1 MIGEPPSLAGGVQVR
16 SISDAETAFADRPV
30 GRDGT
35 LTDGV
40 VVVVAVVVVAVVVVA
55 VVVAVVVVDEAV
67 EVEVVAVVVVVV
79 VEVVVVD
86 VVVPQFIT
94 AVRVVSIAIETVLG
108 LLLPPSNQWSKEQ
121 EPNPLTERP
130 YDWPLLRVYVA
141 GVNPFATVTPFW
153 DSAV

>member
-40 VVVVAVVVVAVVVVA
+40 VVVV

-67 EVEVVAVVVVVV
+67 EVEVVAVVVVV

-94 AVRVVSIAIETVLG
+94 AVRVVSIVIETVLG

-121 EPNPLTERP
+121 EPKLPTERP
-130 YDWPLLRVYVA
+130 YDWPLLRV
-141 GVNPFATVTPFW
+141 
-153 DSAV
+153 

>member
-1 MIGEPPSLAGGVQVR
+1 MR

-40 VVVVAVVVVAVVVVA
+40 VVVVTVVVTVVVI
-55 VVVAVVVVDEAV
+55 VVVVDEAV

-79 VEVVVVD
+79 AVVVVVVVVEVVVV
-86 VVVPQFIT
+86 VVVVEVLQFMT
-94 AVRVVSIAIETVLG
+94 AVMIVSILIETVLG

-141 GVNPFATVTPFW
+141 GVNPLATVTPF
-153 DSAV
+153 

>member
-1 MIGEPPSLAGGVQVR
+1 MIGEPPSLVGGVQVR

-35 LTDGV
+35 LTDCV
-40 VVVVAVVVVAVVVVA
+40 VVVVV

-67 EVEVVAVVVVVV
+67 EVEVVAVVVVV

-94 AVRVVSIAIETVLG
+94 AVRVVSIVIETVLG
-108 LLLPPSNQWSKEQ
+108 LLLPSSNQWSKEQ
-121 EPNPLTERP
+121 EPKLPTARP
-130 YDWPLLRVYVA
+130 YDWPLLRV
-141 GVNPFATVTPFW
+141 
-153 DSAV
+153 

>member
-1 MIGEPPSLAGGVQVR
+1 MR

-40 VVVVAVVVVAVVVVA
+40 VVVVTVVVTVVVI
-55 VVVAVVVVDEAV
+55 VVVVDEAV

-79 VEVVVVD
+79 AVVVV
-86 VVVPQFIT
+86 VVVVEVLQFMT
-94 AVRVVSIAIETVLG
+94 AVMIVSILIETVLG

-121 EPNPLTERP
+121 EPKLPAARP
-130 YDWPLLRVYVA
+130 YDWPLLRV
-141 GVNPFATVTPFW
+141 
-153 DSAV
+153 

>member
-1 MIGEPPSLAGGVQVR
+1 MR

-40 VVVVAVVVVAVVVVA
+40 VVVV
-55 VVVAVVVVDEAV
+55 VVAVVVVDEAV
-67 EVEVVAVVVVVV
+67 EVEVVAVVVVV

-94 AVRVVSIAIETVLG
+94 AVRVVSIVIETVLG
-108 LLLPPSNQWSKEQ
+108 LLLPSSNQWSKEQ
-121 EPNPLTERP
+121 EPKLPTARP
-130 YDWPLLRVYVA
+130 YDWPLLRV
-141 GVNPFATVTPFW
+141 
-153 DSAV
+153 

>member
-16 SISDAETAFADRPV
+16 SISDAETALADRPV

-40 VVVVAVVVVAVVVVA
+40 VVVVTVVVT

-79 VEVVVVD
+79 EVVVVG
-86 VVVPQFIT
+86 VVVPQFIN
-94 AVRVVSIAIETVLG
+94 AVRVVSIVIEYVLG
-108 LLLPPSNQWSKEQ
+108 L
-121 EPNPLTERP
+121 
-130 YDWPLLRVYVA
+130 
-141 GVNPFATVTPFW
+141 
-153 DSAV
+153 

>member
-16 SISDAETAFADRPV
+16 SISDAEAGVADRPV

-40 VVVVAVVVVAVVVVA
+40 VVVVAVVVA
-55 VVVAVVVVDEAV
+55 DEAV
-67 EVEVVAVVVVVV
+67 EVEVVAVVVVV

-94 AVRVVSIAIETVLG
+94 AVRVVSMVIETVLG
-108 LLLPPSNQWSKEQ
+108 LLLPPSNQRSKEQ
-121 EPNPLTERP
+121 EPKLPTARP
-130 YDWPLLRVYVA
+130 YDWPLLRV
-141 GVNPFATVTPFW
+141 
-153 DSAV
+153 

>member
-16 SISDAETAFADRPV
+16 SISDAEAGVADRPV

-40 VVVVAVVVVAVVVVA
+40 VVVVAVVVVA

-94 AVRVVSIAIETVLG
+94 AIRVVSMVIETVLG
-108 LLLPPSNQWSKEQ
+108 LLLPPSNQRSKEQ
-121 EPNPLTERP
+121 EPKLPTERP

-141 GVNPFATVTPFW
+141 GVNPFATVTPF
-153 DSAV
+153 

>member
-1 MIGEPPSLAGGVQVR
+1 VR

-40 VVVVAVVVVAVVVVA
+40 VVVV

-67 EVEVVAVVVVVV
+67 EVEVVAVVVVV

-94 AVRVVSIAIETVLG
+94 AVRVVSIVIETVLG

-121 EPNPLTERP
+121 EPKLPTARP

-141 GVNPFATVTPFW
+141 GVNPFATVTPF
-153 DSAV
+153 

>member
-40 VVVVAVVVVAVVVVA
+40 VVVVTVVVAVVVTVVVA
-55 VVVAVVVVDEAV
+55 VVVTVVVVDEAV

-79 VEVVVVD
+79 EVVVVVVD
-86 VVVPQFIT
+86 V
-94 AVRVVSIAIETVLG
+94 
-108 LLLPPSNQWSKEQ
+108 LLPPSNQWSKEQ
-121 EPNPLTERP
+121 EPNPLTVRS

>member
-1 MIGEPPSLAGGVQVR
+1 MR

-40 VVVVAVVVVAVVVVA
+40 VVVVTVVVTVVVI
-55 VVVAVVVVDEAV
+55 VVVVDEAV

-79 VEVVVVD
+79 AVVVVVVEVVVV
-86 VVVPQFIT
+86 VVVVEVLQFMT
-94 AVRVVSIAIETVLG
+94 AVMIVSILIETVLG

-141 GVNPFATVTPFW
+141 GVNPLATVTPF
-153 DSAV
+153 

>member
-40 VVVVAVVVVAVVVVA
+40 VVVVTVVVAVVVT
-55 VVVAVVVVDEAV
+55 VVVVDEAV

-79 VEVVVVD
+79 EVVVVVVD
-86 VVVPQFIT
+86 VVVPQFMT
-94 AVRVVSIAIETVLG
+94 AVSAVSMVIETVLG
-108 LLLPPSNQWSKEQ
+108 LLFPPSNQWSKEQ
-121 EPNPLTERP
+121 EPNPLTVRS
-130 YDWPLLRVYVA
+130 YDWPLLRV
-141 GVNPFATVTPFW
+141 
-153 DSAV
+153 

>member
-40 VVVVAVVVVAVVVVA
+40 VVVVTVVVAVVVT
-55 VVVAVVVVDEAV
+55 VVVVDEAV

-79 VEVVVVD
+79 EVVVVVVD
-86 VVVPQFIT
+86 VVVPQFMT
-94 AVRVVSIAIETVLG
+94 AVSAVSMVIETVLV

-121 EPNPLTERP
+121 EPNPLTVRS

>member
-1 MIGEPPSLAGGVQVR
+1 MIGEPPSLVGGVQVR

-40 VVVVAVVVVAVVVVA
+40 VVVVTVVVAVVVT
-55 VVVAVVVVDEAV
+55 VVVVDEAV

-79 VEVVVVD
+79 EVVVVVVD
-86 VVVPQFIT
+86 VVVPQFMT
-94 AVRVVSIAIETVLG
+94 AVSAVSMVIETVLG

-121 EPNPLTERP
+121 EPNPLTVRS

>member
-40 VVVVAVVVVAVVVVA
+40 VVVVAVVVVVVVVT
-55 VVVAVVVVDEAV
+55 VVVVDEAV

-94 AVRVVSIAIETVLG
+94 AVRVVSMVIETVLG

-121 EPNPLTERP
+121 EPKLPTERP

-141 GVNPFATVTPFW
+141 GVNPFATVTPF
-153 DSAV
+153 

>member
-40 VVVVAVVVVAVVVVA
+40 VVVVTVVVAVVVT
-55 VVVAVVVVDEAV
+55 VVVVDEAV

-79 VEVVVVD
+79 EVVVVVVD
-86 VVVPQFIT
+86 VVVPQFMT
-94 AVRVVSIAIETVLG
+94 AVSAVSMVIETVLG

-121 EPNPLTERP
+121 EPNPLTVRS

-141 GVNPFATVTPFW
+141 GVNPFATVTPF
-153 DSAV
+153 

>member
-1 MIGEPPSLAGGVQVR
+1 MR
-16 SISDAETAFADRPV
+16 SISDAETALADRPV

-40 VVVVAVVVVAVVVVA
+40 VVVVTVVVT

-67 EVEVVAVVVVVV
+67 EVEVVAMVVVV

-94 AVRVVSIAIETVLG
+94 AVRVVSIVIETVLG

-121 EPNPLTERP
+121 EPNPLTVRS

-141 GVNPFATVTPFW
+141 GVNPLATVTPFW

>member
-16 SISDAETAFADRPV
+16 SISDAEAGVADRPV

-40 VVVVAVVVVAVVVVA
+40 VVVVAVVVVV

-67 EVEVVAVVVVVV
+67 EVEVVAVVVVV

-94 AVRVVSIAIETVLG
+94 AVRVVSMVIETVLG
-108 LLLPPSNQWSKEQ
+108 LLLPPSNQRSKEQ
-121 EPNPLTERP
+121 EPKLPTARP
-130 YDWPLLRVYVA
+130 YDWPLLRV
-141 GVNPFATVTPFW
+141 
-153 DSAV
+153 

>member
-40 VVVVAVVVVAVVVVA
+40 VVVV

-67 EVEVVAVVVVVV
+67 EVEVVAVVVVV

-94 AVRVVSIAIETVLG
+94 AVRVVSIVIETVLG
-108 LLLPPSNQWSKEQ
+108 LLLPSSNQWSKEQ
-121 EPNPLTERP
+121 EPKLPTARP
-130 YDWPLLRVYVA
+130 YDWPLLRV
-141 GVNPFATVTPFW
+141 
-153 DSAV
+153 

>member
-1 MIGEPPSLAGGVQVR
+1 
-16 SISDAETAFADRPV
+16 
-30 GRDGT
+30 
-35 LTDGV
+35 
-40 VVVVAVVVVAVVVVA
+40 
-55 VVVAVVVVDEAV
+55 VVVDEAV

-79 VEVVVVD
+79 EVVVVVVD
-86 VVVPQFIT
+86 VEVPQFIT
-94 AVRVVSIAIETVLG
+94 AVRVVSMVIETVLG

>member
-1 MIGEPPSLAGGVQVR
+1 MR
-16 SISDAETAFADRPV
+16 SISDAEAGVADRPV

-40 VVVVAVVVVAVVVVA
+40 VVVVAVVVVA

-94 AVRVVSIAIETVLG
+94 AVRVVSMVIETVLG

-141 GVNPFATVTPFW
+141 GVNPFATVTPF
-153 DSAV
+153 

>member
-16 SISDAETAFADRPV
+16 SISDAETGVADRPV

-40 VVVVAVVVVAVVVVA
+40 VVVVAVVVVVVVT
-55 VVVAVVVVDEAV
+55 VVVVVVVDEAV

-79 VEVVVVD
+79 VEAVVVD

-94 AVRVVSIAIETVLG
+94 AVRVVSMVIETVLG

-141 GVNPFATVTPFW
+141 GVNPFATVTPF
-153 DSAV
+153 

>member
-16 SISDAETAFADRPV
+16 SISDAETALADRPV

-35 LTDGV
+35 LTQGV
-40 VVVVAVVVVAVVVVA
+40 VVVVTVVVT

-67 EVEVVAVVVVVV
+67 EVEVVAMVVVV

-94 AVRVVSIAIETVLG
+94 AVRVVSIVIETVLG

-121 EPNPLTERP
+121 EPKLPAARP
-130 YDWPLLRVYVA
+130 YDWPLLRV
-141 GVNPFATVTPFW
+141 
-153 DSAV
+153 

>member
-1 MIGEPPSLAGGVQVR
+1 MR

-40 VVVVAVVVVAVVVVA
+40 VVVVAVVVV
-55 VVVAVVVVDEAV
+55 DEAV
-67 EVEVVAVVVVVV
+67 EVEVVAVVVVV

-94 AVRVVSIAIETVLG
+94 AVRVVSIVIETVLG
-108 LLLPPSNQWSKEQ
+108 LLLPSSNQWSKEQ
-121 EPNPLTERP
+121 EPNLLTERP
-130 YDWPLLRVYVA
+130 YDWPLLRV
-141 GVNPFATVTPFW
+141 
-153 DSAV
+153 